1 MIHPDV
7 YITCEISGVIQHLTG
22 MKKSEQ

>member
-1 MIHPDV
+1 MHPDV